1 MNYLLNKKNK
11 SILKKIS
18 VLAIVILFAG
28 VSMACSNKK
37 DSNKTT
43 EVDKNIDVL
52 DEIKESGKIR
62 VATAPGYPPFEFV
75 QAKNGKSEVLGADID
90 LAKKIAERLN
100 LELEIKTMDFDA
112 LLPALQAGKADIV
125 ITGMTPNEK
134 RKKAVDF
141 SDIYFTGA
149 NSVIVKSDFDKEIKT
164 SDDLKKFKVGLQK
177 GSTQEE
183 YVNNI
188 LKAENS
194 KSLTSVPD
202 LITDLKNG
210 NIDAILTNMTV
221 AKINEK
227 QNTGIKV
234 IEDVDLKGT
243 ASEETAAIAIKKG
256 NNKRLISEINSLIKE
271 LKDSGEYEKILNKN
285 IDLASK

>member
-1 MNYLLNKKNK
+1 MKFLINKINK
-11 SILKKIS
+11 SILKK
-18 VLAIVILFAG
+18 LTVITLVMMVAG
-28 VSMACSNKK
+28 ASIACSDKK
-37 DSNKTT
+37 NNTSSQAN
-43 EVDKNIDVL
+43 EQVDVL
-52 DEIKESGKIR
+52 DQIKESGKIR
-62 VATAPGYPPFEFV
+62 VGTAPGYPPFEFV
-75 QAKNGKSEVLGADID
+75 QAKDGKSEVLGADID
-90 LAKKIAERLN
+90 LAKKIAEKLDVA
-100 LELEIKTMDFDA
+100 LDIKTMDFDA
-112 LLPALQAGKADIV
+112 LLPALQAGKVDIV

-149 NSVIVKSDFDKEIKT
+149 NSVIVKSDFAKEIKT
-164 SDDLKKFKVGLQK
+164 SDDLKNYKVGLQK

-188 LKAENS
+188 LKVENS

-210 NIDAILTNMTV
+210 NIDAILTSMTV

-234 IEDVDLKGT
+234 INNVDLKGSG
-243 ASEETAAIAIKKG
+243 SEETAAIAVKKG
-256 NNKRLISEINSLIKE
+256 ENKKLISEMNSVIKE

-285 IDLASK
+285 IDLSSK